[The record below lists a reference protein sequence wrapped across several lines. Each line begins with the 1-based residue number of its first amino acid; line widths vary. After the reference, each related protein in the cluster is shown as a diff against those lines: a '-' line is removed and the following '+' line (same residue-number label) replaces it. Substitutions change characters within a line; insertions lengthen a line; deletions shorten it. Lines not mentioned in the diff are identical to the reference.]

1 MSVSDFEEDQRQE
14 ELKFLRNRSKS
25 ALERH
30 KEKVAQQKAQRAEEK
45 RMSDLERFGSDYD
58 PTRINRPYL
67 RGAQPTPSPM
77 DSRTSALNQLNA
89 GQRAEIQQGTAT
101 FNEISPGV
109 YEFAPLP
116 FTPAQIE
123 QHLIESLPSEI
134 QSEVLMGDLRLQ
146 KDRAEFDERA
156 EPGLYDIKLT
166 RQGFERQ
173 QHESALRRE
182 YDPRF
187 TYEGILGRAKQLIP
201 MYQRDTGIIAKEAPT
216 GYEVEALRE
225 DLDQFSLAE
234 RLYGNEIVTVS
245 SIFKRDKGEQTEAEL
260 EGLDKLQQ
268 ELLEKGIKY
277 DERIDKMSASGLAHE
292 LQKQIDSRGI
302 KLSPTAQRALDFK
315 LKQER
320 FKTGISKGALK
331 LFNVHLTGA
340 GLIAGAKVGGRLGK
354 AAGRDIIE
362 LDWGF
367 YGEDRKRISKRGREH
382 EREYSHITN
391 KKHTQKEIDALKK
404 SANLAI
410 EYMKADQKEKFAA
423 DPFMASGEII
433 GSVLTYT
440 IPATA
445 AAKASASAARAA
457 SIAGRASAK
466 GAKLARRSTI
476 LRRTGEAYET
486 LIEPGEQFLTFVGGK
501 IAPKTVKRL
510 GGSLGP
516 EELIIHGTVKT
527 GAMLEKISVNSINR
541 VRRSVMARE
550 IRRGTTPTM
559 KAAKGTT
566 KSSIKQTWRGTI
578 KRTAVEPPQKTL
590 DNEIQLW
597 TDKPIKS
604 IEPQGTVGPMYGT
617 MEAVTVG
624 REVIPL
630 LRQKD
635 VSYRATP
642 TGKTEYIEEFKPWI
656 GPPETRP
663 GFGYTAPIKVTKG
676 KKSKTV
682 NPFKAQKIETDI
694 NIANMINK
702 ARAESK
708 IDKSRTSKDFMF
720 AAVDP
725 VTPFARSGYKTITD
739 IDFPGRFKAEYHLQK
754 QVRAKP
760 KARKDTAFKPF
771 PRTKL
776 RTRSD
781 FDNDILAKMS
791 SIEDSISSKF
801 AKIET
806 DSFSK
811 LQSQASTRVRARA
824 QSRTETKVRSRAR
837 VRTRVRSRARARV
850 RVRTRVRA
858 KTQVKAKATVDVEAR
873 ARTRVRTR
881 ARARAR
887 TRARVNLPERK
898 RDKKIRNTW
907 GGSGGIIRNEF
918 EFGLAKDLNAQ
929 AKLRKETMKD
939 LAKLRAQV
947 K

>member
-1 MSVSDFEEDQRQE
+1 M
-14 ELKFLRNRSKS
+14 
-25 ALERH
+25 
-30 KEKVAQQKAQRAEEK
+30 
-45 RMSDLERFGSDYD
+45 
-58 PTRINRPYL
+58 
-67 RGAQPTPSPM
+67 
-77 DSRTSALNQLNA
+77 
-89 GQRAEIQQGTAT
+89 
-101 FNEISPGV
+101 
-109 YEFAPLP
+109 
-116 FTPAQIE
+116 
-123 QHLIESLPSEI
+123 
-134 QSEVLMGDLRLQ
+134 
-146 KDRAEFDERA
+146 
-156 EPGLYDIKLT
+156 
-166 RQGFERQ
+166 
-173 QHESALRRE
+173 
-182 YDPRF
+182 
-187 TYEGILGRAKQLIP
+187 
-201 MYQRDTGIIAKEAPT
+201 
-216 GYEVEALRE
+216 
-225 DLDQFSLAE
+225 
-234 RLYGNEIVTVS
+234 
-245 SIFKRDKGEQTEAEL
+245 
-260 EGLDKLQQ
+260 
-268 ELLEKGIKY
+268 
-277 DERIDKMSASGLAHE
+277 
-292 LQKQIDSRGI
+292 
-302 KLSPTAQRALDFK
+302 
-315 LKQER
+315 
-320 FKTGISKGALK
+320 
-331 LFNVHLTGA
+331 
-340 GLIAGAKVGGRLGK
+340 
-354 AAGRDIIE
+354 
-362 LDWGF
+362 
-367 YGEDRKRISKRGREH
+367 
-382 EREYSHITN
+382 
-391 KKHTQKEIDALKK
+391 
-404 SANLAI
+404 
-410 EYMKADQKEKFAA
+410 
-423 DPFMASGEII
+423 
-433 GSVLTYT
+433 
-440 IPATA
+440 
-445 AAKASASAARAA
+445 
-457 SIAGRASAK
+457 
-466 GAKLARRSTI
+466 ARRSTI

-486 LIEPGEQFLTFVGGK
+486 LIEPGEQFLTFVGRK

-516 EELIIHGTVKT
+516 EELIIHGAVRT
-527 GAMLEKISVNSINR
+527 GAMLEKISVGSLNR

-604 IEPQGTVGPMYGT
+604 IEPQGTVGTMYGT

-708 IDKSRTSKDFMF
+708 IDMKSRTSKDFMYGEVF
-720 AAVDP
+720 PIHSTTRA
-725 VTPFARSGYKTITD
+725 ITD
-739 IDFPGRFKAEYHLQK
+739 IDLPGRFKSEYYLQK

-760 KARKDTAFKPF
+760 KTRKDTAFKPF

-776 RTRSD
+776 KTRYD
-781 FDNDILAKMS
+781 FDNDTLAKMS

-811 LQSQASTRVRARA
+811 LQSQATTRVRARA
-824 QSRTETKVRSRAR
+824 QTRTETKVRSRAR

-850 RVRTRVRA
+850 RARTRVRA
-858 KTQVKAKATVDVEAR
+858 KTQVKVKAEVDVGAK

-881 ARARAR
+881 ARARGR
-887 TRARVNLPERK
+887 TRLRAKGPERK

-939 LAKLRAQV
+939 LAKLRSQV

>member
-1 MSVSDFEEDQRQE
+1 MSVSDFEEDQRQD
-14 ELKFLRNRSKS
+14 ELEWMRKS
-25 ALERH
+25 SPTYAAARARER
-30 KEKVAQQKAQRAEEK
+30 KEKKRKEKEARDKRREDEKKAQWE
-45 RMSDLERFGSDYD
+45 S
-58 PTRINRPYL
+58 NRPYL
-67 RGAQPTPSPM
+67 RGVQTTPPPM

-101 FNEISPGV
+101 FTEISKGV
-109 YEFAPLP
+109 FEYSPLP
-116 FTPAQIE
+116 FTQAQTE
-123 QHLIESLPSEI
+123 QHLIESLPPEI
-134 QSEVLMGDLRLQ
+134 QSEVLMGDLQLQ

-156 EPGLYDIKLT
+156 EPGMYDIKLT
-166 RQGFERQ
+166 GQGFKRLRKEA
-173 QHESALRRE
+173 ELRRE

-187 TYEGILGRAKQLIP
+187 TYGGILERAKQLIP
-201 MYQRDTGIIAKEAPT
+201 MYQRDTGMIAEAGT
-216 GYEVEALRE
+216 GYDVENIRE
-225 DLDQFSLAE
+225 GLDQLSLAE
-234 RLYGNEIVTVS
+234 RLYDTERVTVS
-245 SIFKRDKGEQTEAEL
+245 SIFKRVKGEQTEAEL
-260 EGLDKLQQ
+260 EGIDKLQQ

-277 DERIDKMSASGLAHE
+277 DERIDKISASGFAHD
-292 LQKQIDSRGI
+292 LQKQIDKRGI
-302 KLSPTAQRALDFK
+302 KLSPTAQRALNIK
-315 LKQER
+315 LNQER
-320 FKTGISKGALK
+320 LKTGIGKGALK
-331 LFNVHLTGA
+331 LFNIHLTGA
-340 GLIAGAKVGGRLGK
+340 GLIAGGKVGGRLGK
-354 AAGRDIIE
+354 AAGRDIIG

-466 GAKLARRSTI
+466 GAKMARRSTI

-486 LIEPGEQFLTFVGGK
+486 LIEPGEQFLTFVGRK

-516 EELIIHGTVKT
+516 EELIIHGAVRT
-527 GAMLEKISVNSINR
+527 GAMLEKISVGSLNR

-604 IEPQGTVGPMYGT
+604 IEPQGTVGTMYGT

-708 IDKSRTSKDFMF
+708 IDMKSRTSKDFMYGEVF
-720 AAVDP
+720 PIHSTTRA
-725 VTPFARSGYKTITD
+725 ITD
-739 IDFPGRFKAEYHLQK
+739 IDLPGRFKSEYYLQK

-760 KARKDTAFKPF
+760 KTRKDTAFKPF

-776 RTRSD
+776 KTRYD
-781 FDNDILAKMS
+781 FDNDTLAKMS

-811 LQSQASTRVRARA
+811 LQSQATTRVRARA
-824 QSRTETKVRSRAR
+824 QTRTETKVRSRAR

-850 RVRTRVRA
+850 RARTRVRA
-858 KTQVKAKATVDVEAR
+858 KTQVKVKAEVDVGAK

-887 TRARVNLPERK
+887 TRLRAKGPKKE

-907 GGSGGIIRNEF
+907 GGSAGIIRNEF

-939 LAKLRAQV
+939 LAKLRSQV